1 MTTILT
7 SLVPVFLLIALGF
20 GLRARQFVPDLFW
33 PAIEKLTYFVFF
45 PALLFQNC
53 RRAPLDGAGSL
64 ALAMG
69 LGVLGTAALALAARP
84 LVKSGPSFTS
94 LFQGTIRPN
103 TYVGLAAAAALYG
116 KTGTALTSICVAMVV
131 PLVNLLSVL
140 AMLGFGEGGRPK
152 SLLAAL
158 KPVIANPLINACLLG
173 LLSNLLF
180 LPLPLAAERFLDILA
195 SASLP
200 IGLLAVGAGIEVS
213 ALSKAGAPVFVSSAL
228 KLAVLP
234 LLTFGL
240 LKLFGLSGEALA
252 AALLYATLPCS
263 ATSYVLARQMGGDA
277 PLMASI
283 ISVQTLLSMLSMPLL
298 LMSFGLSP

>member
-1 MTTILT
+1 M
-7 SLVPVFLLIALGF
+7 
-20 GLRARQFVPDLFW
+20 
-33 PAIEKLTYFVFF
+33 
-45 PALLFQNC
+45 
-53 RRAPLDGAGSL
+53 
-64 ALAMG
+64 
-69 LGVLGTAALALAARP
+69 
-84 LVKSGPSFTS
+84 
-94 LFQGTIRPN
+94 
-103 TYVGLAAAAALYG
+103 
-116 KTGTALTSICVAMVV
+116 
-131 PLVNLLSVL
+131 
-140 AMLGFGEGGRPK
+140 
-152 SLLAAL
+152 
-158 KPVIANPLINACLLG
+158 
-173 LLSNLLF
+173 
-180 LPLPLAAERFLDILA
+180 
-195 SASLP
+195 P